1 MAITSAP
8 LIRTYRASDREAVI
22 MLWSACGL
30 LRPWNNPDRD
40 IDRKLAHDADGL
52 IVAELDGRVIG
63 SVMAGYDGHRGWV
76 N

>member
-1 MAITSAP
+1 
-8 LIRTYRASDREAVI
+8 